1 MNMKKSNYS
10 FKTNIQQVKRFI
22 IILILSIIVLPFN
35 LYSQD
40 RNKLEKE
47 KIKLE
52 KEIASMNKILNE
64 TKKTKKMSTSELR
77 VLEKK
82 IAQRKKLIK
91 NINSQMGMLNNEI
104 KSTQQS
110 IGELCKEIAVLK
122 ESYAQMLRYAQKNK
136 TNTDKLLFIFSSK
149 DYKEA
154 YQRYIFFRQF
164 GDLQKEKLTQ
174 IQSKTNELSKRTNE
188 LELKR
193 NNQEKLLQQ
202 ELKNS
207 NALDKEKKEK
217 QKTVNQLQKKEKQ
230 LAKNLQDKQKQV
242 KKLQQQIDNAIA
254 AEVKKQQE
262 LAAKKKK
269 QMEAK
274 STSGNSKEVAA
285 NKAAIE
291 TAKKKNYTIATTPEE
306 VALSSSFEANKGKLP
321 WPTSQGVIVSQ
332 YGVHKHPE
340 VKGAVIENKGIDI
353 RTTKGSSV
361 RSIFKGEVSRIAK
374 GPNGLLVVIIRHGEY
389 MSVYA
394 NLKSVSVKNGQKVDT
409 KQTIGIVSTNE
420 DGVSEYKFQIF
431 KGTHHLNPSIWLSK

>member
-1 MNMKKSNYS
+1 MKQIKNNSRTKN
-10 FKTNIQQVKRFI
+10 KQIKRYA
-22 IILILSIIVLPFN
+22 IILILSIMVLPFN

-110 IGELCKEIAVLK
+110 IGELCKEITILRD
-122 ESYAQMLRYAQKNK
+122 SYAQMLRYAQKNK

-164 GDLQKEKLTQ
+164 GELQKEKLAQ
-174 IQSKTNELSKRTNE
+174 IQSKTTELSKRTNE

-193 NNQEKLLQQ
+193 TNQEKLLQQ

-207 NALDKEKKEK
+207 NELSKEKKEK
-217 QKTVNQLQKKEKQ
+217 EKTVNQLNKKEKQ
-230 LAKNLQDKQKQV
+230 LAKNLKSKQQQV

-254 AEVKKQQE
+254 AEVKKQKE
-262 LAAKKKK
+262 LAAKKKQ
-269 QMEAK
+269 QMATNPTTNKKEA
-274 STSGNSKEVAA
+274 EA

-306 VALSSSFEANKGKLP
+306 VALSSSFESNKGKLP

-340 VKGAVIENKGIDI
+340 VAGAVIENKGIDI
-353 RTTKGSSV
+353 RTTKGSAV
-361 RSIFKGEVSRIAK
+361 RSIFKGEVSRVAK
-374 GPNGLLVVIIRHGEY
+374 GPTGLLVVIIRHGEY

-409 KQTIGIVSTNE
+409 KQSIGVVSTNE

>member
-1 MNMKKSNYS
+1 MKQLNYNS
-10 FKTNIQQVKRFI
+10 KTNNNKAKKYI
-22 IILILSIIVLPFN
+22 IILILSMIAFPFN

-110 IGELCKEIAVLK
+110 IGELCKEITVLR

-164 GDLQKEKLTQ
+164 GDLQKEKLAQ

-193 NNQEKLLQQ
+193 TNQEKLLQQ

-207 NALDKEKKEK
+207 KELNKEKTEK

-230 LAKNLQDKQKQV
+230 LAKNLKDKQKQV

-254 AEVKKQQE
+254 AEVKKQKE
-262 LAAKKKK
+262 LAAKKKQ
-269 QMEAK
+269 QMATNTTTNKKEA
-274 STSGNSKEVAA
+274 EA

-353 RTTKGSSV
+353 RTTKGSTV
-361 RSIFKGEVSRIAK
+361 RSIFKGEVSRVAK
-374 GPNGLLVVIIRHGEY
+374 GPTGLLVVIIRHGEY

-409 KQTIGIVSTNE
+409 KQSIGTVSTNE

>member
-1 MNMKKSNYS
+1 MKKSNYS
-10 FKTNIQQVKRFI
+10 FKTNIQQVKRFII

-217 QKTVNQLQKKEKQ
+217 QKTVNQLQK
-230 LAKNLQDKQKQV
+230 
-242 KKLQQQIDNAIA
+242 
-254 AEVKKQQE
+254 
-262 LAAKKKK
+262 
-269 QMEAK
+269 
-274 STSGNSKEVAA
+274 
-285 NKAAIE
+285 
-291 TAKKKNYTIATTPEE
+291 
-306 VALSSSFEANKGKLP
+306 
-321 WPTSQGVIVSQ
+321 
-332 YGVHKHPE
+332 
-340 VKGAVIENKGIDI
+340 
-353 RTTKGSSV
+353 
-361 RSIFKGEVSRIAK
+361 
-374 GPNGLLVVIIRHGEY
+374 
-389 MSVYA
+389 
-394 NLKSVSVKNGQKVDT
+394 
-409 KQTIGIVSTNE
+409 
-420 DGVSEYKFQIF
+420 
-431 KGTHHLNPSIWLSK
+431 

>member
-1 MNMKKSNYS
+1 MKKSNYS

-40 RNKLEKE
+40 RNKHEKE

-274 STSGNSKEVAA
+274 STSGNSQEVAA

>member
-1 MNMKKSNYS
+1 MKKSNYS

-22 IILILSIIVLPFN
+22 IILIISIIVLPFN

-164 GDLQKEKLTQ
+164 GDLQKEKLAQ

-217 QKTVNQLQKKEKQ
+217 QKTVNQLQKKEKL

>member
-1 MNMKKSNYS
+1 MKQLNYNS
-10 FKTNIQQVKRFI
+10 KTNNNKAKKYI
-22 IILILSIIVLPFN
+22 IILILSMIAFPFN

-110 IGELCKEIAVLK
+110 IGELCKEITILR

-164 GDLQKEKLTQ
+164 GDLQKEKLAQ
-174 IQSKTNELSKRTNE
+174 IQSKTNELSKRTSE

-193 NNQEKLLQQ
+193 INQEKLLQQ

-207 NALDKEKKEK
+207 KELNKEKKEK

-230 LAKNLQDKQKQV
+230 LAKNLKNKQQQV

-254 AEVKKQQE
+254 AEVKKQKE
-262 LAAKKKK
+262 LAAKKKQ
-269 QMEAK
+269 QMATNTTTNKKEA
-274 STSGNSKEVAA
+274 EA

-353 RTTKGSSV
+353 RTTKGSTV
-361 RSIFKGEVSRIAK
+361 RSIFKGEVSRVAK
-374 GPNGLLVVIIRHGEY
+374 GPTGLLVVIIRHGEY

>member
-1 MNMKKSNYS
+1 MIA
-10 FKTNIQQVKRFI
+10 F
-22 IILILSIIVLPFN
+22 PFN

-110 IGELCKEIAVLK
+110 IGELYKEITILR

-164 GDLQKEKLTQ
+164 GDLQKEKLAQ
-174 IQSKTNELSKRTNE
+174 IQSKTNELSKRTSE

-193 NNQEKLLQQ
+193 TNQEKLLQQ

-207 NALDKEKKEK
+207 KELNKEKTEK

-230 LAKNLQDKQKQV
+230 LAKNLKDKQKQV

-254 AEVKKQQE
+254 AEVKKQKE
-262 LAAKKKK
+262 LAAKKKQ
-269 QMEAK
+269 QMATNTTTNKKEA
-274 STSGNSKEVAA
+274 EA

-353 RTTKGSSV
+353 RTTKGSTV
-361 RSIFKGEVSRIAK
+361 RSIFKGEVSRVAK
-374 GPNGLLVVIIRHGEY
+374 GPTGLLVVIIRHGEY

-409 KQTIGIVSTNE
+409 KQTIGTVSTNE

>member
-1 MNMKKSNYS
+1 MKRLNYNS
-10 FKTNIQQVKRFI
+10 KTNNNNAKKYI
-22 IILILSIIVLPFN
+22 IILILSMIAFPFN

-110 IGELCKEIAVLK
+110 IGELCKEITILR

-164 GDLQKEKLTQ
+164 GDLQKEKLAQ

-193 NNQEKLLQQ
+193 TNQEKLLQQ

-207 NALDKEKKEK
+207 KELNKEKSEK

-230 LAKNLQDKQKQV
+230 IAKNLKDKQKQV

-254 AEVKKQQE
+254 AEVKKQKE

-269 QMEAK
+269 QMATNTTTNKKEA
-274 STSGNSKEVAA
+274 EA

-353 RTTKGSSV
+353 RTTKGSTV

-374 GPNGLLVVIIRHGEY
+374 GPTGLLVVIIRHGEY

-409 KQTIGIVSTNE
+409 KQSIGTVSTNE

>member
-1 MNMKKSNYS
+1 M
-10 FKTNIQQVKRFI
+10 
-22 IILILSIIVLPFN
+22 LILSMIAFPFN

-110 IGELCKEIAVLK
+110 IGELCKEITILR

-164 GDLQKEKLTQ
+164 GELQKEKLAQ

-193 NNQEKLLQQ
+193 TNQEKLLQQ

-207 NALDKEKKEK
+207 KELNKEKSEK

-230 LAKNLQDKQKQV
+230 IAKNLKDKQKQV

-254 AEVKKQQE
+254 AEVKKQKE

-269 QMEAK
+269 QMATNTTTNKKEA
-274 STSGNSKEVAA
+274 EA

-353 RTTKGSSV
+353 RTTKGSTV

-374 GPNGLLVVIIRHGEY
+374 GPTGLLVVIIRHGEY

-409 KQTIGIVSTNE
+409 KQTIGTVSTNE

>member
-1 MNMKKSNYS
+1 MKQLNYNS
-10 FKTNIQQVKRFI
+10 KTNNNNAKKYI
-22 IILILSIIVLPFN
+22 IILILSMIAFPFN

-82 IAQRKKLIK
+82 ISQRKKLIK

-110 IGELCKEIAVLK
+110 IGELCKEITILR

-164 GDLQKEKLTQ
+164 GDLQKEKLAQ

-193 NNQEKLLQQ
+193 TNQEKLLQQ

-207 NALDKEKKEK
+207 KELNKEKSEK

-230 LAKNLQDKQKQV
+230 IAKNLKDKQKQV

-254 AEVKKQQE
+254 AEVKKQKE

-269 QMEAK
+269 QMATNTTTNKKEA
-274 STSGNSKEVAA
+274 EA

-353 RTTKGSSV
+353 RTTKGSTV
-361 RSIFKGEVSRIAK
+361 RSIFKGEVSRVAK
-374 GPNGLLVVIIRHGEY
+374 GPTGLLVVIIRHGEY

-409 KQTIGIVSTNE
+409 KQTIGTVSTNE

>member
-1 MNMKKSNYS
+1 MRRVNFNNTFLSKH
-10 FKTNIQQVKRFI
+10 I
-22 IILILSIIVLPFN
+22 IILIISIVMCQSSLF
-35 LYSQD
+35 SQD

-52 KEIASMNKILNE
+52 KEIASMNRILNE

-82 IAQRKKLIK
+82 IEQRKKLIK

-110 IGELCKEIAVLK
+110 IGELCKEITILRD
-122 ESYAQMLRYAQKNK
+122 SYAQMLRYAQKNK

-164 GDLQKEKLTQ
+164 GELQKEKLAQ
-174 IQSKTNELSKRTNE
+174 IESKTKELSKRTNE
-188 LELKR
+188 LEVKR
-193 NNQEKLLQQ
+193 TNQEKLLKQ

-207 NALDKEKKEK
+207 SALDKEKKEK

-230 LAKNLQDKQKQV
+230 LAKNLKDKQKQV

-254 AEVKKQQE
+254 AEVKKQKE
-262 LAAKKKK
+262 LAAKKKQ
-269 QMEAK
+269 QMEATSK
-274 STSGNSKEVAA
+274 SSTANKQEVAA

-306 VALSSSFEANKGKLP
+306 VALSSSFETNKGKLP
-321 WPTSQGVIVSQ
+321 WPTAQGVIVSQ

-340 VKGAVIENKGIDI
+340 VAGAVIENKGIDI
-353 RTTKGSSV
+353 RTTKGSAV
-361 RSIFKGEVSRIAK
+361 RSIFKGEVSRVAK
-374 GPNGLLVVIIRHGEY
+374 GPTGLLVVIIRHGEY

-409 KQTIGIVSTNE
+409 KQTIGVVSTNE

>member
-1 MNMKKSNYS
+1 MKRLNYNS
-10 FKTNIQQVKRFI
+10 KTNNNNAKKYI
-22 IILILSIIVLPFN
+22 IILILSMIAFPFN

-110 IGELCKEIAVLK
+110 IGELCKEITILR

-164 GDLQKEKLTQ
+164 GDLQKEKLAQ

-193 NNQEKLLQQ
+193 TNQEKLLQQ

-207 NALDKEKKEK
+207 KELNKEKSEK

-230 LAKNLQDKQKQV
+230 IAKNLKDKQKQV

-254 AEVKKQQE
+254 AEVKKQKE

-269 QMEAK
+269 QMATNTTTNKKEA
-274 STSGNSKEVAA
+274 EA

-353 RTTKGSSV
+353 RTTKGSTV
-361 RSIFKGEVSRIAK
+361 RSIFKGEVSRVAK
-374 GPNGLLVVIIRHGEY
+374 GPTGLLVVIIRHGEY

-409 KQTIGIVSTNE
+409 KQSIGTVSTNE

>member
-1 MNMKKSNYS
+1 MKKSNYS

-91 NINSQMGMLNNEI
+91 NINSQMGILNNEI